1 MELTKEMAKKLVEES
16 VDGVV
21 TIPEGVTEIGEEAF
35 RGCSSLT
42 KITIPEGVTEI
53 GTAAFFY
60 CRSLTEINLP
70 EGVTEIGDEAF
81 SGCRSLTEINLPE
94 GVTEIGEEA
103 FRDCSSLTKIT
114 IPEGV
119 TKLGNNA
126 FSYCSSLTEINL
138 PEGVTEIGDEAFSNC
153 RSLTEIN
160 LLEGV
165 TEIGDGTFWDC
176 ISLTKITIP
185 EGVTKIG
192 NSAFYG
198 CSSLTKI
205 KIPEG
210 VTEIG
215 NIAFSYCSSLTE
227 MNLPEG
233 VTEIGY
239 KAFKDCKSLTKI
251 NVPKGVTEIG
261 EEAFESCRS
270 LTEINLPEGVTGI
283 GDEAFIGCSSLTK
296 ITIPEGVTEIGNNA
310 FRNCSSL
317 TKIKIPKGVTE
328 IGKGVFWCCRSL
340 TEINLPEGVT
350 EIGEEAFRSCIS
362 LTKIKIPEGVTE
374 IGKWTFWGCSSL
386 TEINLPKGVTEIG
399 YNAFSYCSSLTEITI
414 PKGVTEIEMTTF
426 EGCSSLTEINIPE
439 GVTSIGG
446 SAFSDCVCLRPE
458 NVHIEYEEEIKELL
472 ESSVLI
478 LDETMD
484 IDEYIHKKYKEKD
497 LVKKIVDIIGY
508 DETKELISCPK
519 NISEEEYEKLG
530 KEYQERFKEVYEKRY
545 EVKGESRAVIGFLE
559 EVNSFHKFRNVED
572 SFLVIF
578 NQEMETSSNLN
589 EALENT
595 CRKLEEKGK
604 KINLTE
610 EKKNSIRKNMYE
622 EIWKSRK
629 EEIEKIVK
637 EKLRNEEIGHPQIIR
652 DYLIKAISRTMKEE
666 GGIEEAK
673 EELRKILDNLTEA
686 HQEIVEENKEGKIDK
701 ILEEIYKE
709 NEKLLRV
716 NYLEII
722 KKYKERIEKGWIFKS
737 LKVSKKGLENLELG
751 DIKFLEIPNEEYEEY
766 YKVKDEKKAGEL
778 LRDAKFSKLMTFEKA
793 ELMFNA
799 IRPINIE
806 DNENEEYDE
815 IQPEYSKDF
824 IEFFLSHKEKI
835 LENLEYYERFSEMHN
850 KFESLKERTDFLRHL
865 KNGTLTIDMVIR
877 ACNKIKHENVKEGN
891 EELDDIMQ
899 MGDQKAFDVAQEVYE
914 ITKKR
919 ESTTIPYIEEKSS
932 KFRARMLRPDE
943 PAQLG
948 VGYNTTCCQQPG
960 GWGESSMLHSALSR
974 NGRVFVIEEWN
985 EERKRYEII
994 GQSWVWREKDRICFD
1009 NIEIQNQVIDSMSKE
1024 EKQEILD
1031 IYKEVSKKL
1040 LEKDKKIMT
1049 KLRDEGKI
1057 TQEQFEILVLK
1068 DVTTG
1073 IGCSDLEDEIQEN
1086 LKKDVEGIQV
1096 DSKEY
1101 FEKGYDK
1108 FAYGENKD
1116 ELYTDASVQYVLAES
1131 EEYKRDIET
1140 KGKEAGISVEY
1151 LKERQIKEL
1160 KGDQIKS
1167 NIIREIKRIKSNNLG
1182 IEDENLDIDE
1192 FYYENDIDYKK
1203 AEVAISYDSEWY
1215 MLYEERE
1222 KEIYLASSMIDKKI
1236 EANKENRLNE
1246 GMIQLE
1252 LKLKMLEI
1260 IERGM
1265 LKGKKLEIYRQENEE
1280 VISMIEELRKE
1291 EIINDIQT
1299 IEDMTTIGIDR
1310 EKVTEDEYQEKIEK
1324 IKKEKEK
1331 VIEEL
1336 QKQYETREEETMIIK
1351 DIKGEEERE

>member
-21 TIPEGVTEIGEEAF
+21 TIPEEITSIGFSAFKDCSNLTKINLPEGVTSIGF
-35 RGCSSLT
+35 GTFQGCSSLT
-42 KITIPEGVTEI
+42 KINIPEGVTEI
-53 GTAAFFY
+53 GYCAFDG
-60 CRSLTEINLP
+60 CSNLTEINIP
-70 EGVTEIGDEAF
+70 EGVTEIMDCAF
-81 SGCRSLTEINLPE
+81 YG
-94 GVTEIGEEA
+94 
-103 FRDCSSLTKIT
+103 
-114 IPEGV
+114 
-119 TKLGNNA
+119 
-126 FSYCSSLTEINL
+126 CSSLTEINL
-138 PEGVTEIGDEAFSNC
+138 PEGVIEIGSC
-153 RSLTEIN
+153 
-160 LLEGV
+160 
-165 TEIGDGTFWDC
+165 
-176 ISLTKITIP
+176 
-185 EGVTKIG
+185 
-192 NSAFYG
+192 AFYG

-205 KIPEG
+205 NLPAG
-210 VTEIG
+210 VTKIG
-215 NIAFSYCSSLTE
+215 GS
-227 MNLPEG
+227 
-233 VTEIGY
+233 
-239 KAFKDCKSLTKI
+239 
-251 NVPKGVTEIG
+251 
-261 EEAFESCRS
+261 AFE
-270 LTEINLPEGVTGI
+270 
-283 GDEAFIGCSSLTK
+283 
-296 ITIPEGVTEIGNNA
+296 
-310 FRNCSSL
+310 
-317 TKIKIPKGVTE
+317 
-328 IGKGVFWCCRSL
+328 
-340 TEINLPEGVT
+340 
-350 EIGEEAFRSCIS
+350 
-362 LTKIKIPEGVTE
+362 
-374 IGKWTFWGCSSL
+374 GCSSL
-386 TEINLPKGVTEIG
+386 TEIEISEGVTKIGGLAFKYCSSLTKINLSEEVTEIG
-399 YNAFSYCSSLTEITI
+399 SCAFEGCSSLTEITI
-414 PKGVTEIEMTTF
+414 PEEVKRIGFRAF
-426 EGCSSLTEINIPE
+426 EGCSSLTEITILKRVPE
-439 GVTSIGG
+439 IEEDIFKG
-446 SAFSDCVCLRPE
+446 CVCLRQE

-478 LDETMD
+478 LDENID
-484 IDEYIHKKYKEKD
+484 IDKYIRKKYKEKD
-497 LVKKIVDIIGY
+497 LVKKIVEIIGY

-545 EVKGESRAVIGFLE
+545 ELKGESRAVIGFLE

-589 EALENT
+589 EALEKT
-595 CRKLEEKGK
+595 CRRLEEKGK

-610 EKKNSIRKNMYE
+610 EKKNSLRKNMYE

-629 EEIEKIVK
+629 EEIEKIVR
-637 EKLRNEEIGHPQIIR
+637 EKLRNEEIGHPQIVR

-716 NYLEII
+716 NYLEVI

-751 DIKFLEIPNEEYEEY
+751 DIKLLELPNEEYEEY
-766 YKVKDEKKAGEL
+766 YKVKDEKKASEL

-799 IRPINIE
+799 IS
-806 DNENEEYDE
+806 
-815 IQPEYSKDF
+815 PEYSKDF
-824 IEFFLSHKEKI
+824 IEFFLIHKEEI
-835 LENLEYYERFSEMHN
+835 LENPEYYERFSEMHN
-850 KFESLKERTDFLRHL
+850 KFETLKERTDFLRHL
-865 KNGTLTIDMVIR
+865 KNGTLTVDMVIR
-877 ACNKIKHENVKEGN
+877 ACNEIKHENVREGN

-899 MGDQKAFDVAQEVYE
+899 MGDQKAFDVAQEVFE

-919 ESTTIPYIEEKSS
+919 ESTTIPYVEENSP
-932 KFRARMLRPDE
+932 KFRSRMLRPDE

-985 EERKRYEII
+985 EERKKYEII

-1049 KLRDEGKI
+1049 KLLRDGRI

-1073 IGCSDLEDEIQEN
+1073 IGCSDLEDEIKEN
-1086 LKKDVEGIQV
+1086 LKKDEERIQV
-1096 DSKEY
+1096 DEKEY

-1108 FAYGENKD
+1108 FAYGENND
-1116 ELYTDASVQYVLAES
+1116 ELYTDAGTQYVLAES
-1131 EEYKRDIET
+1131 EEYKRD
-1140 KGKEAGISVEY
+1140 KKEKEVDVSVEY

-1160 KGDQIKS
+1160 KGTQIKA
-1167 NIIREIKRIKSNNLG
+1167 NIIREIKRIRLNNLG

-1192 FYYENDIDYKK
+1192 FYYENDIDYINT
-1203 AEVAISYDSEWY
+1203 EVAISYDSEWY
-1215 MLYEERE
+1215 ILYEERE
-1222 KEIYLASSMIDKKI
+1222 EEIYLASSMIDKKV

-1246 GMIQLE
+1246 GMLQLE

-1265 LKGKKLEIYRQENEE
+1265 LKGKKLEINRQENEE
-1280 VISMIEELRKE
+1280 VLSIIEELRKQG
-1291 EIINDIQT
+1291 IINNIQT
-1299 IEDMTTIGIDR
+1299 TEDMTTIGVDR
-1310 EKVTEDEYQEKIEK
+1310 EKITEDEYQERIEK
-1324 IKKEKEK
+1324 IKKEKER

-1351 DIKGEEERE
+1351 YTKGEEERE